1 CQEFTL
7 RQRSIRHYLT
17 RDHQRVRAER
27 ARRPAYLLSG
37 LLRCGVCGG
46 GFSMAGAHVYGC
58 SSARNRGTCSN
69 RLTIRRDVL
78 EASVLSGL
86 STHLMEPEL
95 VKEFVAEFHREVN
108 RLNAGREQEHTA
120 RRAELGTSSSV

>member
-1 CQEFTL
+1 
-7 RQRSIRHYLT
+7 
-17 RDHQRVRAER
+17 
-27 ARRPAYLLSG
+27 
-37 LLRCGVCGG
+37 
-46 GFSMAGAHVYGC
+46 MAGAHVYGC

-95 VKEFVAEFHREVN
+95 VKEFVAEFHYLALPN
-108 RLNAGREQEHTA
+108 RGALYAGNH
-120 RRAELGTSSSV
+120 GF